1 MNITTRFLYFTQTN
15 MITLILLLLS
25 SLFSITNAS
34 PFPDGIAI
42 GYMMTD
48 IQEKILYDESTIK
61 VKHNYYNFTRDTSL
75 QTFPIDYNP
84 QCILEKHFTLDI
96 PLTLED
102 NILLSLIYIIILS
115 PTMCLCCLCDY
126 EGKVSLTGIYFGI
139 VIHNLISS

>member
-1 MNITTRFLYFTQTN
+1 MNITTRFLSFTQTN